1 MFRFCSTFRGTAI
14 LEPGWPHDPGFS
26 RWTFIRRGRRNVRVI
41 RPLKGSC
48 LGDSW
53 RAQNMDKTGNSNWY
67 LPQSSTYNRIA
78 MYNLLVVLENLQEMA
93 WKSCNWSSVIHFPGK
108 HQETQLDVKGQFCS
122 DGLSVLKDIINSND
136 SVIQLN
142 GLANSATRKLEE
154 DRDKN

>member
-48 LGDSW
+48 LGESW
-53 RAQNMDKTGNSNWY
+53 RAQNMDKKGNSNWY

-78 MYNLLVVLENLQEMA
+78 MYNLLVGLDNAQEMA
-93 WKSCNWSSVIHFPGK
+93 WKSCNWSSVIHFPRQTSGDAAWCQGSILQRWPLRPQRY
-108 HQETQLDVKGQFCS
+108 HQQQRLGHTAQWPRQQC
-122 DGLSVLKDIINSND
+122 NSK
-136 SVIQLN
+136 V
-142 GLANSATRKLEE
+142 GR
-154 DRDKN
+154 R